1 MNVSNFVLWTFY
13 IKNFTELQGCG
24 ICIRPSSN
32 MASSAGRLDFLF
44 FLPEANDARNN
55 LKLVDIED
63 MEKKDV
69 VRGFHPMAVMKMLQS

>member
-1 MNVSNFVLWTFY
+1 MDILHKEFHRVARLW
-13 IKNFTELQGCG
+13 NLHR
-24 ICIRPSSN
+24 IRPSSN

-44 FLPEANDARNN
+44 FLPEANDARNY

-63 MEKKDV
+63 IEKKDV

>member
-1 MNVSNFVLWTFY
+1 
-13 IKNFTELQGCG
+13 
-24 ICIRPSSN
+24 

-69 VRGFHPMAVMKMLQS
+69 VRGFHPMAACDENVTELAMIFMEENNLTMPYIQLMAR